1 MQKVFNKHIYDF
13 MSVALDQAKLAFSE
27 DEIPIGAVVVRGNNI
42 IGIGRNMV
50 EQKNN
55 PLYHAELVAIN
66 EACKTIKDKYLYDC
80 DLYVTLEPCVMCT
93 GAIINSRLR
102 NLYFGAFQPKFGA
115 CGSVFNIP
123 ELNKLNHKIN
133 VFSGIFSDQSEELL
147 AEYFIK
153 KRQINR

>member
-1 MQKVFNKHIYDF
+1 
-13 MSVALDQAKLAFSE
+13 MSVALEQAKLAFSE

-66 EACKTIKDKYLYDC
+66 EASKTIKDKYLYDC

-123 ELNKLNHKIN
+123 EFNKLNHKIN

>member
-1 MQKVFNKHIYDF
+1 MC
-13 MSVALDQAKLAFSE
+13 VALEQAKLAFSE

-66 EACKTIKDKYLYDC
+66 EASNTIKDKYLYDC

>member
-1 MQKVFNKHIYDF
+1 

-123 ELNKLNHKIN
+123 ELNKLNHKTN

>member
-1 MQKVFNKHIYDF
+1 

>member
-1 MQKVFNKHIYDF
+1 
-13 MSVALDQAKLAFSE
+13 MSVALDQAKLASSE